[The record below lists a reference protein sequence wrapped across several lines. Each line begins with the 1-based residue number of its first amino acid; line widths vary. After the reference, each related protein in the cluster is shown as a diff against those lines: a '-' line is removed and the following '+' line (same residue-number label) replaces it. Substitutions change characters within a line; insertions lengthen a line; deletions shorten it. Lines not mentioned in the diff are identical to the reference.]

1 MKLLGSLGVAL
12 VLLAGCSDDPEE
24 AAPTPP
30 TTTAPPG
37 TDADGDGYAVPED
50 CDDEDPAINPGADE
64 ICDNDV
70 DEDCDPAN
78 DSCGPCTDCGPC
90 DLDAEIPEA
99 GCDCDG
105 TFYSAGYCCSGGWQG
120 FACDYQPTTCADLGV
135 PNCVEV
141 WPEEERAGYEYSAAH
156 HAYLFRDLSNVD
168 HYFLLM
174 GDISCDKTCTVFG
187 FDDGNPSADAKT
199 TFDLNGYTMT
209 YSAAAYE
216 ALPNNGFEQW
226 SAGLPTDWTVVSGT
240 VEERGTAQWMP
251 MHGDSVLY
259 APGAVVLESAP
270 IQLPAARAY
279 HGYVTVGRAADTDIT
294 LEVLDASDQVA
305 CSETK
310 PGFFRGQ
317 SFACR
322 FDAPAAG
329 QYRLRLTTAGDAY
342 FDRTGIVPIGDYG
355 VGVFTSW
362 SLSDSNSDQNPVV
375 QNLAGASIP
384 ETGDH
389 ASPERSNNLE
399 VKNGSIIAA
408 HENQLS
414 YGVSLSGIVRLE
426 LHGVRIEAQGLKSH
440 SVSAGGDMYQ
450 NHLEVDMPWYFAR
463 ENSTEENVVLGGG
476 SFHHNAA
483 IGGQGVIR
491 LRGTDT
497 EVYKNTLR
505 NNAQA
510 TNHYAII
517 HSGAESPSIHD
528 NVFDPI
534 EGSGILTYVGHGYRI
549 YNNVFYV
556 RTATCNVEY
565 VNEDYST
572 NGIRMNDYGAETNF
586 DNHVYDNTFHIEG
599 RAFDTEWDNCM
610 PVTTGIFYSASGAD
624 NRIYGNEFYVE
635 KTHDDAEDPVLA
647 LYMGGDAYNNPV
659 DNPLVVDNLFETN
672 DKAIWVTTY
681 YGDSANLWFEDNTFR
696 RVDNTYYSPDAPE
709 AAIRM
714 GRGSS
719 PADNV
724 RLINNHF
731 EGGFETNAV
740 YFTAV
745 NPAAAY
751 DLTAKWYVNVHV
763 VDGSG
768 NPVQGADVTG
778 SSLSQSEVVT
788 ATTDANGDARLVLT
802 EYTESGDMTSG
813 GVHDRTM
820 VTPHSIVIQHAS
832 GEHTEDSVTVD
843 GEQDIDVTLS
853 GN

>member
-1 MKLLGSLGVAL
+1 MKLHAPWWLAL
-12 VLLAGCSDDPEE
+12 VMVAGCSEDSE
-24 AAPTPP
+24 TGS
-30 TTTAPPG
+30 TTTTTTPPG

-50 CDDEDPAINPGADE
+50 CNDEDGAINPGAE
-64 ICDNDV
+64 EVCDNGV
-70 DEDCDPAN
+70 DEDCDPSN
-78 DSCGPCTDCGPC
+78 DACGPCVDCGPC
-90 DLDAEIPEA
+90 EIDAEIPDE
-99 GCDCDG
+99 GCDCDDIY
-105 TFYSAGYCCSGGWQG
+105 TTAGYCCTDGWQG
-120 FACDYQPTTCADLGV
+120 FPCDYQPTTCADLGV
-135 PNCVEV
+135 SNCVEV
-141 WPEEERAGYEYSAAH
+141 WPDEERPGYEFSAAH
-156 HAYLFRDLSNVD
+156 RAYFFRDLSNDD

-187 FDDGNPSADAKT
+187 FDDGNPATEAKT

-216 ALPNNGFEQW
+216 LLSNNGFEQW
-226 SAGLPTDWTVVSGT
+226 SGGQPTDWTVVSGT
-240 VEERGTAQWMP
+240 VEQRDTAHWMP

-270 IQLPAARAY
+270 IRVPAARAY
-279 HGYVTVGRAADTDIT
+279 HGYVTVGRAADQDIT
-294 LEVLDASDQVA
+294 LAVVDGNDQVV
-305 CSETK
+305 CSTTE

-317 SFACR
+317 SLACR
-322 FDAPAAG
+322 FDTTAAG
-329 QYRLRLTTAGDAY
+329 PYRLRLTTLADAY

-355 VGVFTSW
+355 VGVFTAW
-362 SLSDSNSDQNPVV
+362 SLSDQNQSQNPVV
-375 QNLAGASIP
+375 QNLAGANIP
-384 ETGDH
+384 ATGDH
-389 ASPERSNNLE
+389 ADPDGSNHLE
-399 VKNGSIIAA
+399 VKNGSILAA

-440 SVSAGGDMYQ
+440 SVTAAGEIYQ

-463 ENSTEENVVLGGG
+463 ENSTEENVVLRGG

-517 HSGAESPSIHD
+517 HSGAENPVIHD
-528 NVFDPI
+528 NLFDPI

-572 NGIRMNDYGAETNF
+572 NGIRMNDYGAETNY
-586 DNHVYDNTFHIEG
+586 DNWVYDNTFHIEG
-599 RAFDTEWDNCM
+599 SSFETAWDNCM

-635 KTHDDAEDPVLA
+635 KTHDDASDPVLA
-647 LYMGGDAYNNPV
+647 LYMGGDAYNNPA
-659 DNPLVVDNLFETN
+659 DNPLVVDNIFETN
-672 DKAIWVTTY
+672 DKAVWITTY
-681 YGDSANLWFEDNTFR
+681 YGDSANLWFENNTFR
-696 RVDNTYYSPDAPE
+696 RVDNSYYTPDAPE

-719 PADNV
+719 NADGV

-731 EGGFETNAV
+731 EGGFETNAIQ
-740 YFTAV
+740 FTAV
-745 NPAAAY
+745 NQGAAY
-751 DLTAKWYVNVHV
+751 DLTVQWVVNVHV
-763 VDGSG
+763 VDGDG
-768 NPVQGADVTG
+768 NPVAGAEVTG
-778 SSLSQSEVVT
+778 SSLSQTEV
-788 ATTDANGDARLVLT
+788 AMETTDGNGDARLVLT
-802 EYTESGDMTSG
+802 EYTEAGDMTPG

-820 VTPHSIVIQHAS
+820 VTPHSIEVQHSS
-832 GEHTEDSVTVD
+832 GQHSEPSLTVD
-843 GEQDIDVTLS
+843 GEQTLAVTLT
-853 GN
+853 GG